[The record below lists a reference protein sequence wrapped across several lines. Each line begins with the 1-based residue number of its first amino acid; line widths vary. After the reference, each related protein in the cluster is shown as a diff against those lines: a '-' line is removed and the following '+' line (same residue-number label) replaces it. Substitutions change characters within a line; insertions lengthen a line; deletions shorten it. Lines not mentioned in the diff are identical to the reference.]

1 MALMQIQQLRFTYP
15 GAARPALSN
24 VTLEIEKGGF
34 VVLCGTT
41 GSGKSTLL
49 RHMKPE
55 LAPHGR
61 RQGEILFRGESL
73 ARLSPVASASLVG
86 YVMQDPDAQIVT
98 DTVWHELAFGLEN
111 LGYETGV
118 IRRRVA
124 EMASFFGIEAWFRRA
139 CSTLSSGQKQ
149 TLALASVMAMQP
161 ELLILDEPTAQ
172 LDPIAA
178 YEFLGLLERIHRE
191 IGTTVVIAEHRLEE
205 TLPLAELAVVMDAG
219 EAVCIAPPGRIGL
232 LLPQAAAG
240 RGEALRRMTAGLPAA
255 TRVAMAARQADP
267 QAGSPG
273 PVETLPLTP
282 REGHTWLAARPLPAE
297 EPGEETPGMPEPAP
311 HTMKQRP
318 VLSAREVWFRY
329 NRDDADILRGLSID
343 LLPGQI
349 HAVLGGNGTG
359 KSTLLSLLRGL
370 LRARRGRIVSTAGS
384 KSGTGDK
391 PGAGNQSG
399 IVLLGADP
407 RALFVHETVRRELK
421 ETASEHPERVESLV
435 HAFGLESLLDRHP
448 MDLSSGEGQKVALAM
463 ALSRNPDVLLL
474 DEPTRGL
481 DPAARE
487 TLQGILRGLAEE
499 GRAVLMVTHDVEFAA
514 TASDICSLLFDGEI
528 VSSGPPTAFFAGN
541 RFYTT
546 AANRMARAW
555 RPGIVT
561 VEDLLACWG
570 IAPPGPEAVPHS
582 QGGPQ

>member
-1 MALMQIQQLRFTYP
+1 MALMQIRQLGFTYP
-15 GAARPALSN
+15 GAVRPALSN

-49 RHMKPE
+49 RHLKPE
-55 LAPHGR
+55 LSPHGR
-61 RQGEILFRGESL
+61 RQGEILYRGESL
-73 ARLSPVASASLVG
+73 TGLTPAASASLVG

-178 YEFLGLLERIHRE
+178 NEFLGLLERIHRE

-205 TLPLAELAVVMDAG
+205 TLPLADLAVVMDDG
-219 EAVCIAPPGRIGL
+219 EIVCAAPPGRIGL
-232 LLPQAAAG
+232 LLPPASAG

-255 TRVAMAARQADP
+255 TRVAMAARQAKTAPDGVDP
-267 QAGSPG
+267 D
-273 PVETLPLTP
+273 ETLPLTP
-282 REGHTWLAARPLPAE
+282 REGHTWLAAHPLPACM
-297 EPGEETPGMPEPAP
+297 EPGDGGDGAGLASKKPDG
-311 HTMKQRP
+311 RP

-343 LLPGQI
+343 LFPGEI

-370 LRARRGRIVSTAGS
+370 LRARRGKVV
-384 KSGTGDK
+384 
-391 PGAGNQSG
+391 PGYGLEKQMDTDARTSG

-407 RALFVHETVRRELK
+407 RALFVHETVRRELT
-421 ETASEHPERVESLV
+421 EIASGQKATVDRLV
-435 HAFGLESLLDRHP
+435 HAFGLDALLNRHP

-463 ALSRNPDVLLL
+463 ALSRDPDVLLL

-487 TLQGILRGLAEE
+487 TLRNILRGLAQE

-514 TASDICSLLFDGEI
+514 TASDTCSLLFDGEI

-570 IAPPGPEAVPHS
+570 IAPDGPGTVPNGS
-582 QGGPQ
+582 GGPG